1 MIEIYSS
8 IECPFAYLA
17 VYRLRK
23 VWAEFEGQ
31 VELAWRSLSLEW
43 VNERSYA
50 LPLFEAERKLFSQ
63 IEPDLPW
70 QQWQRPDWE
79 FPSTWW
85 PAFEALACAQSQGQD
100 EALEMSWELRRAY
113 FAESVNI
120 SLRSEIMAVASR
132 VAQRTALDTTRF
144 AADWDA
150 GKHKAQVHIESQ
162 RGWNELKLEGSA
174 TFVLPDGTR
183 FTNPASGDADV
194 DEEAY
199 AVLSYTPYPGDP
211 LEAYRE
217 ILRRGSN
224 PH

>member
-17 VYRLRK
+17 VYRLRQ

-31 VELAWRSLSLEW
+31 VELSWRSLSLEW
-43 VNERSYA
+43 INERSFA
-50 LPLFEAERKLFSQ
+50 LPLFEAERKLCSQ

-85 PAFEALACAQSQGQD
+85 PAFEALACAQAQGQA

-113 FAESVNI
+113 FAESRNI

-132 VAQRTALDTTRF
+132 VAMSTAFDPARF
-144 AADWDA
+144 EADWDA
-150 GKHKAQVHIESQ
+150 GKYKSQAHTESQ
-162 RGWNELKLEGSA
+162 RGWKQLNLEGSV
-174 TFVLPDGTR
+174 TFVLPDGSR
-183 FTNPASGDADV
+183 YTNPASGEADV

-199 AVLSYTPYPGDP
+199 EVRSFTPYPGDP

-217 ILRRGSN
+217 MLRQAIDS
-224 PH
+224 